1 VLADD
6 PMVPLAAAVLHLG
19 AGEPERALAV
29 ECGEG
34 DAALFLAREFPR
46 ARVRGVD
53 SSAEAVARATSRVGL
68 DPEGRI
74 AFKQGAPR
82 RLPFP
87 DDHFDLVVQTAG
99 RAAAGEAARVL
110 RPGGRL
116 ILAHAARP
124 PERTGP
130 LLSWARRRLARSGFE
145 PLQEGG
151 AGGGSFLVMGLRGSV
166 RQGASD

>member
-1 VLADD
+1 MLVDD

-87 DDHFDLVVQTAG
+87 DDHFDLVVRAG
-99 RAAAGEAARVL
+99 PPARLREAARVL
-110 RPGGRL
+110 RPGGHL
-116 ILAHAARP
+116 ISFGSGP
-124 PERTGP
+124 PRDGQLRQRWRE
-130 LLSWARRRLARSGFE
+130 RRLSRLGFE
-145 PLQEGG
+145 LLQEGG
-151 AGGGSFLVMGLRGSV
+151 AGGGSFSV
-166 RQGASD
+166 FRLAAAGRDSPSD